1 MKLSAVKKFCASL
14 PHAAAD
20 IKWGVDHVYSIGGRM
35 FAVAYQSEAR
45 GTLVS
50 FKVDDD
56 LFLSLTAREGFAPA
70 PYLARAK
77 WVQVGDL
84 DKLSAAELKAL
95 LQRSYALVAMKLTRK
110 QRTAM
115 GLA

>member
-14 PHAAAD
+14 PHATAD
-20 IKWGVDHVYSIGGRM
+20 IKWGVDHVYSIGGKM
-35 FAVAYQSEAR
+35 FAVAFHSETR
-45 GTLVS
+45 GSLVS

-56 LFLSLTAREGFAPA
+56 LFLSLTAREGFIPA

-77 WVQVGDL
+77 WVQVTDL
-84 DKLSAAELKAL
+84 ERLSAAELKAL
-95 LQRSYALVAMKLTRK
+95 LQRSYTLVAMKLTRK
-110 QRTAM
+110 QRTAL